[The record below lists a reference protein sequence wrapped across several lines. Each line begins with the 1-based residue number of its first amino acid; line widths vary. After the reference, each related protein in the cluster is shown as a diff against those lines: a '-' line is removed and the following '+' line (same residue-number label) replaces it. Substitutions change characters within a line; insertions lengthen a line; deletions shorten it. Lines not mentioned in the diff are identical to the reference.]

1 MPNVAETKSI
11 KYGSKNPKGI
21 DHVIGL
27 VHKVNQSHFTLL
39 GEGGRGG
46 IAPTHS

>member
-1 MPNVAETKSI
+1 MPNVCRDE
-11 KYGSKNPKGI
+11 KYKMWFKNPKGI

-27 VHKVNQSHFTLL
+27 VYKVNQSHFTLL